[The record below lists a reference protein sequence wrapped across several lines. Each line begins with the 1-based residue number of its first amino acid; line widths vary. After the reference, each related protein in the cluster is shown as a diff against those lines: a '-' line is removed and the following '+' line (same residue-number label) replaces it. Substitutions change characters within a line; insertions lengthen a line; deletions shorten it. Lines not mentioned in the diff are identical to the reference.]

1 MPVGEAYRTENVQ
14 RQYGNNDK
22 EQIPCSWFRCIRK
35 IFIKIITVNASFYVF
50 PSFKFSVILNLVKDN
65 LYTFVYNYFQ
75 TLKGNNY
82 YGKREK
88 RYFTDRLYA

>member
-1 MPVGEAYRTENVQ
+1 MFICSFK
-14 RQYGNNDK
+14 K
-22 EQIPCSWFRCIRK
+22 ELVK
-35 IFIKIITVNASFYVF
+35 ILSLKNAPKVTLGCTVNASFYVF

>member
-1 MPVGEAYRTENVQ
+1 MEDSIT
-14 RQYGNNDK
+14 RQH
-22 EQIPCSWFRCIRK
+22 
-35 IFIKIITVNASFYVF
+35 IKPSTVKASFYVF

>member
-1 MPVGEAYRTENVQ
+1 MCRMGV
-14 RQYGNNDK
+14 
-22 EQIPCSWFRCIRK
+22 FIREFL
-35 IFIKIITVNASFYVF
+35 IEFMVAWWRVNRVLTVNASFYVF

>member
-1 MPVGEAYRTENVQ
+1 M
-14 RQYGNNDK
+14 
-22 EQIPCSWFRCIRK
+22 
-35 IFIKIITVNASFYVF
+35 VNTSFYVF
-50 PSFKFSVILNLVKDN
+50 LTFKFSTILNSVNDN
-65 LYTFVYNYFQ
+65 LCASVYNYFQ